1 MILVVDFGSQV
12 AHLIARKIR
21 ELNVYS
27 ELIPYTA
34 SLDQIK
40 AKNTCG
46 IILSG
51 GPASVYEK
59 NAPILKKEI
68 LKAGIPVLGICY
80 GHQLITKLL
89 GGVVSKGKGEY
100 GKTYI
105 SPLDF
110 DGILQGIEEKEIVWM
125 SHSDFVEKA
134 PEDFKVTSHSE
145 NGYISSIEDSAKKIY
160 SVQFHPEVYHTPK
173 GKKILENFLNV
184 TQCTRNWSLE
194 EFINITIKNIQ
205 KKVGDKKVIMGVS
218 GGVDSTVAAELIR
231 RAIGHNL
238 VGVFV
243 NNGLLRE
250 GEFEEVC
257 SFFNNSDYNFYS
269 VDSTDYFLSRLEN
282 VIDPEKKRKI
292 IGKAFIDIF
301 DQKAN
306 ELGEFDFLGQ
316 GTIYPDRIESAEPS
330 SQASVIKSHHNVGG
344 LPDKMNLTLI
354 EPLRDLYKDEVRAV
368 GKLLGI
374 EEKLLNRHPFPGPGL
389 AVRIIGKI
397 TTDRLRIVRES
408 DYILTE
414 ELEKEQLYQS
424 LWQSFTAFLDVKSV
438 GVMGDARSYQYPIVI
453 RCVQSTD
460 AMTAN
465 SAPIPIEILKR
476 IGSRIVNE
484 VEGINRVF
492 YDLTDKPPSTIEY
505 E

>member
-1 MILVVDFGSQV
+1 VIKSIKVRS
-12 AHLIARKIR
+12 RKR
-21 ELNVYS
+21 
-27 ELIPYTA
+27 
-34 SLDQIK
+34 
-40 AKNTCG
+40 
-46 IILSG
+46 
-51 GPASVYEK
+51 
-59 NAPILKKEI
+59 
-68 LKAGIPVLGICY
+68 
-80 GHQLITKLL
+80 
-89 GGVVSKGKGEY
+89 
-100 GKTYI
+100 
-105 SPLDF
+105 
-110 DGILQGIEEKEIVWM
+110 
-125 SHSDFVEKA
+125 
-134 PEDFKVTSHSE
+134 
-145 NGYISSIEDSAKKIY
+145 
-160 SVQFHPEVYHTPK
+160 
-173 GKKILENFLNV
+173 
-184 TQCTRNWSLE
+184 E
-194 EFINITIKNIQ
+194 EFIDITIKNIQ

-231 RAIGHNL
+231 LAIGHNL
-238 VGVFV
+238 VGMFV

-269 VDSTDYFLSRLEN
+269 VDSTNYFLSRLEN

-330 SQASVIKSHHNVGG
+330 SKDSVIKTHHNVGG

-354 EPLRDLYKDEVRAV
+354 EPLKDLYKDEVRAV

-374 EEKLLNRHPFPGPGL
+374 DEKLLNRHPFPGPGL
-389 AVRIIGKI
+389 AVRIVGVI
-397 TTDRLRIVRES
+397 TADRLRIVRES

-414 ELEKEQLYQS
+414 ELEKEQLYQT
-424 LWQSFTAFLDVKSV
+424 LWQSFTAFLDVRSV